1 MGRGQAPAAA
11 ISMTLMQ
18 RKLLEEI
25 ALKHSTPQQKAKR
38 ANILI
43 LANQGYSNAHIKREI
58 GTSLNT
64 VKEWRKRWLSTSEEL
79 TKYENYFNQGQFS
92 LLDYRKRVIEL
103 LTNQTRSGAPKTI
116 TLSQEQQIIALA
128 CEEPVDHQIE
138 MTDWTHEMLAHV
150 AVAKGIVASISS
162 RQVGRIL
169 KKKSTST
176 A

>member
-1 MGRGQAPAAA
+1 MGRGQAPASA

-18 RKLLEEI
+18 RNLLEEI

-43 LANQGYSNAHIKREI
+43 LANKGYSNAHVKREV
-58 GTSLNT
+58 GVSLNM
-64 VKEWRKRWLSTSEEL
+64 VKQWRKRWLATSEDL
-79 TKYENYFNQGQFS
+79 NKYENYFNQGQFK
-92 LLDYRKRVIEL
+92 LLDYHKRILEL
-103 LTNQTRSGAPKTI
+103 LTDQARSGAPKTI
-116 TLSQEQQIIALA
+116 TLSQEEQIVALA

-138 MTDWTHEMLAHV
+138 MTGWTHEMLAQV
-150 AVAKGIVASISS
+150 AIAKGIVASISS

-169 KKKSTST
+169 KKKPTST